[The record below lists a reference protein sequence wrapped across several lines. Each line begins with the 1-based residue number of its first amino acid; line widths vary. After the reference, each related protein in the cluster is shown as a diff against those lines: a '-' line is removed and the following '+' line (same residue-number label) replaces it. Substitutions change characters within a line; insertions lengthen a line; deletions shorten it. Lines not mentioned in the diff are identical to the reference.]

1 MNLLCGKP
9 IADEILSRLKSDI
22 SKSAKKPGLAVILV
36 GNDEASKIYVALKEK
51 AAAEIGINFFRHD
64 LPENT
69 SENEIIKLIE
79 ELNSDRKIN
88 GIIVQLPLPPGFNTE
103 KIISS
108 IDPQKDADGFSA
120 QGGSLP
126 ASGHGALGGQF
137 ENYFKLQP
145 VFPHAI
151 LCLIESGGE
160 NLKNKKAIVI
170 ANSDE
175 FGKVMVSA
183 LEQKSILA
191 EYILSN
197 DIQPNLGNI
206 GVADI
211 VVSAVGSPGLIK
223 GEMLKEGAIVIDGGI
238 SKIDSKVVGDVDFAS
253 TEAKSGYISPVPGGV
268 GPLTIACLLENTYL
282 AFKAQI
288 KEK

>member
-9 IADEILSRLKSDI
+9 IADEILGRLKSDV

-36 GNDEASKIYVALKEK
+36 GDNEASKIYVALKEK
-51 AAAEIGINFFRHD
+51 AAAEIGMNFFLHRV
-64 LPENT
+64 
-69 SENEIIKLIE
+69 SENVSEKEVTSLIE
-79 ELNSDRKIN
+79 KLNRDDSVH
-88 GIIVQLPLPPGFNTE
+88 GIIVQLPLPAGFDTE

-120 QGGSLP
+120 QGGS
-126 ASGHGALGGQF
+126 ALGGQF
-137 ENYFKLQP
+137 ENSFKLQP

-151 LCLIESGGE
+151 LCLIESSGE
-160 NLKNKKAIVI
+160 ELGNKKAIVI

-183 LEQKSILA
+183 LEQKSISA
-191 EYILSN
+191 EYIISGE
-197 DIQPNLGNI
+197 IQRNLGKI
-206 GVADI
+206 VVTDI

-223 GEMLKEGAIVIDGGI
+223 GKMLKEGAIIIDGGI

-282 AFKAQI
+282 AFKRSI
-288 KEK
+288 S

>member
-1 MNLLCGKP
+1 MKLLCGKP
-9 IADEILSRLKSDI
+9 IADEILGRLKSDV
-22 SKSAKKPGLAVILV
+22 SKSAKKPGLAVVLV
-36 GNDEASKIYVALKEK
+36 GSDEASKIYVALKEK
-51 AAAEIGINFFRHD
+51 AAAEIGMNFFLHRVA
-64 LPENT
+64 ENV
-69 SENEIIKLIE
+69 SEKEITDLIE
-79 ELNSDRKIN
+79 KLNRNDSVH
-88 GIIVQLPLPPGFNTE
+88 GIIVQLPLPTGFDTE

-108 IDPQKDADGFSA
+108 IDPEKDADGFHMQNIEA
-120 QGGSLP
+120 FMGGS
-126 ASGHGALGGQF
+126 GKIF
-137 ENYFKLQP
+137 P

-151 LCLIESGGE
+151 LYLIENSE
-160 NLKNKKAIVI
+160 EDLKNKKATVI

-183 LEQKSILA
+183 LEQKSISA
-191 EYILSN
+191 EYIISGE
-197 DIQPNLGNI
+197 IQRNLGKI

-223 GEMLKEGAIVIDGGI
+223 SEMLKEGAIIIDGGI
-238 SKIDSKVVGDVDFAS
+238 SKIDSKVVGDVDFDS

-288 KEK
+288 KGKVV